1 MYPRNEKPRER
12 VAVFEWDSCFQKIVV
27 FPLKRADHVHSG
39 GKTRLMVKDAKRQFW
54 TEIF

>member
-27 FPLKRADHVHSG
+27 FPLKRADHVRSG
-39 GKTRLMVKDAKRQFW
+39 GKTRLMVKDAKRHFW